1 MTEAQPD
8 QNSKLKN
15 VFLSG
20 VMALGFVMAV
30 TPPANA
36 DSAATGASATVQT
49 CVDRT
54 VSALDDAD
62 ISDSEA
68 ASILEMVDVDRVA
81 QFSLG
86 NHWSDMNADQQARYV
101 DAFRSYAHKQLKTHL
116 SGFSKATV
124 ELGEVA
130 ERGDRDAIVQTIVA
144 NDDDRQTVSWR
155 VMENGGWKVVDI
167 EVQNVWF
174 AIEQRAQFDAILD
187 KNGGDIDALITEISA

>member
-1 MTEAQPD
+1 MTEAKPD
-8 QNSKLKN
+8 RTPMLKN

-20 VMALGFVMAV
+20 AMALGIVLAV
-30 TPPANA
+30 TPPASA
-36 DSAATGASATVQT
+36 EAAATGASATVQT

-54 VSALDDAD
+54 VTALDDAD

-68 ASILEMVDVDRVA
+68 ESILEMVDVDRVA

-86 NHWSDMNADQQARYV
+86 NHWSDMNADQQDRYV

-124 ELGEVA
+124 ELGDVA
-130 ERGDRDAIVQTIVA
+130 ERGDSDAIVQTIVS

-187 KNGGDIDALITEISA
+187 KNGGDIDALISQISA